1 MGKVETKTSPQSAT
15 SYEQGMRRP
24 FTMQS
29 NNPIVKRVQEKPSN
43 SKGIPVK
50 IPEIGKKVE
59 PLIEEAK
66 KYRNVEEFKAL

>member
-1 MGKVETKTSPQSAT
+1 L
-15 SYEQGMRRP
+15 YRP
-24 FTMQS
+24 KEIKK
-29 NNPIVKRVQEKPSN
+29 PLVKNAQEKPSN